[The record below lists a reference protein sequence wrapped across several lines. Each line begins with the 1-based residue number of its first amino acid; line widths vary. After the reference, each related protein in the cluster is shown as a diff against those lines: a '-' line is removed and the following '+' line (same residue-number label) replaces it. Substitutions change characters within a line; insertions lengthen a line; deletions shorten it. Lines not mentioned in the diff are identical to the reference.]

1 MSDYILVK
9 DALINKL
16 MIIKKSMICTV
27 EEATHQG
34 KAVRKITYVDN
45 RPEEFVSDTLL
56 EVAVKLGVLGVLN
69 TGGESNDT

>member
-27 EEATHQG
+27 EEATYQG
-34 KAVRKITYVDN
+34 KTVRKITYVDD
-45 RPEEFVSDTLL
+45 RQDEFVSDTLL
-56 EVAVKLGVLGVLN
+56 EIAQRLGVLGVLN
-69 TGGESNDT
+69 VGGESNDT